1 VARLMADDNT
11 RDPKREKRNM
21 INYRMLLKSHDF
33 MEEKAMLDVL
43 LESII

>member
-1 VARLMADDNT
+1 MADDNT

-43 LESII
+43 SESII